1 MTLEYCHCLQDPSC
15 TLSCSA
21 TTRLHYQGLSLSP
34 PFLPFLLLPPSMTLY
49 LADFFFLQLQ
59 GSATRAYLCSPCL
72 PFLLLP
78 PSMSHLNFFFLQLQG
93 LLPFSFCCPINDATA
108 SWFSF
113 QESGEPCEPKQNGHK
128 VIRNSKSPRKI
139 LSMSLP
145 FLWLSQFCPC
155 FSESTCTA
163 QPVLV
168 SSVPVSQ
175 PVLFSSVLVALH
187 PPVHFVPLEK
197 WEL

>member
-1 MTLEYCHCLQDPSC
+1 MCICQSFVNLCQSIVCCGTDMTLEYCHCLQDPSC

-78 PSMSHLNFFFLQLQG
+78 PSMSHLNLFFLQLQGSATRAYLCSPCLPFLLLPPSMSHLNFFFLQLQG

-108 SWFSF
+108 S
-113 QESGEPCEPKQNGHK
+113 
-128 VIRNSKSPRKI
+128 
-139 LSMSLP
+139 
-145 FLWLSQFCPC
+145 
-155 FSESTCTA
+155 
-163 QPVLV
+163 
-168 SSVPVSQ
+168 
-175 PVLFSSVLVALH
+175 
-187 PPVHFVPLEK
+187 
-197 WEL
+197 